1 MIPGE
6 IIMTRNEVISK
17 IATDRQESQYFIKL
31 FKTGHKLVD
40 FDLIDE
46 FVSKRDQS
54 GEIDEFELLDMEQ
67 MWQTLIDLD
76 PDKLTR
82 SGSSGNETIEWCW
95 VNSEGAE
102 KTSSYPFTPE
112 GIMNIVNDDF
122 FA

>member
-1 MIPGE
+1 
-6 IIMTRNEVISK
+6 MTRSEAISK
-17 IATDRQESQYFIKL
+17 IAADRRENDCFIKL
-31 FKTGHKLVD
+31 YKTGHNLVD

-46 FVSKRDQS
+46 FISKRDQS

-82 SGSSGNETIEWCW
+82 SGSGANEVIEWYW
-95 VNSEGAE
+95 TNSDGVE
-102 KTSSYPFTPE
+102 KKAVYPFTPA

>member
-1 MIPGE
+1 
-6 IIMTRNEVISK
+6 MTRSEVISK
-17 IATDRQESQYFIKL
+17 IASERKGNQFFIKL

-46 FVSKRDQS
+46 FISKRDQS

-82 SGSSGNETIEWCW
+82 SGNGADEVIEWYW
-95 VNSEGAE
+95 TNSEGVE
-102 KTSSYPFTPE
+102 KKTIYPFTPA
-112 GIMNIVNDDF
+112 GIMCIVNDDF

>member
-1 MIPGE
+1 
-6 IIMTRNEVISK
+6 MTRSEAISK
-17 IATDRQESQYFIKL
+17 ITTDRKKNQYFIKL

-40 FDLIDE
+40 FDLIE
-46 FVSKRDQS
+46 SFISKRDQS

-82 SGSSGNETIEWCW
+82 SGSGDNEVIEWYW
-95 VNSEGAE
+95 TNSEGVE
-102 KTSSYPFTPE
+102 KKTTYPFTPE
-112 GIMNIVNDDF
+112 GIMKIVNDDF